1 VNNIYSLSKRA
12 FAISLVISAF
22 AVAEPVYADAQTD
35 SMQRAMLNMQ
45 NQIQQLQD
53 KLAESQGQI
62 EELNHEKKLLQAEN
76 EKLKTQ
82 LSQLAA
88 NTASPAAPAAP
99 QENANKSSEGNGQP
113 VPMKNELGGGSAT
126 LSPAKKGTVAKAN
139 LPSVP
144 AEAQK
149 LYQDSYALLNKG
161 DLDAAAKGFKSY
173 TSKYSGNA
181 LTPNAWY
188 WLGQI
193 QYKQN
198 KFEDARISFLNT
210 AKFKDSDKRADA
222 LYKLGVTSKAL
233 GDKEKAKKF
242 FDVLIKTY
250 PNASSSALAKKE
262 LQSL

>member
-1 VNNIYSLSKRA
+1 MNTIISLSKRA
-12 FAISLVISAF
+12 VAISLICS
-22 AVAEPVYADAQTD
+22 AVAVTSPVYADAQTD

-62 EELNHEKKLLQAEN
+62 EELNHEKNLLAAEN
-76 EKLKTQ
+76 EKLKVQ
-82 LSQLAA
+82 LSQMAT
-88 NTASPAAPAAP
+88 NASAPAASA
-99 QENANKSSEGNGQP
+99 ENTKVSADEKNQTIA
-113 VPMKNELGGGSAT
+113 MKTELGGGNAT
-126 LSPAKKGTVAKAN
+126 LSPAKKGTVAKAT

-149 LYQDSYALLNKG
+149 LYQESYSLLNKG
-161 DLDAAAKGFKSY
+161 DLAAAAKGFKSY
-173 TSKYSGNA
+173 TTKYSGNA

-210 AKFKDSDKRADA
+210 AKFKESDKRADA
-222 LYKLGVTSKAL
+222 LYKLGVTSNAL

>member
-1 VNNIYSLSKRA
+1 VNKFYSLSKRS
-12 FAISLVISAF
+12 FAISLILSAF
-22 AVAEPVYADAQTD
+22 VFINSAYADAQTD

-62 EELNHEKKLLQAEN
+62 EELNHEKKILAAEN
-76 EKLKTQ
+76 EKLKAQ
-82 LSQLAA
+82 ISQMAA
-88 NTASPAAPAAP
+88 NTPAAPAATA
-99 QENANKSSEGNGQP
+99 ENTNGNTDGKSQA
-113 VPMKNELGGGSAT
+113 VTMKTETGGATAT

-139 LPSVP
+139 LPAVP
-144 AEAQK
+144 ADAQK

-173 TSKYSGNA
+173 TSKYSNNA

-198 KFEDARISFLNT
+198 KFQDARISFLNT

-250 PNASSSALAKKE
+250 PTASSSALAKKE

>member
-1 VNNIYSLSKRA
+1 MNTIISLSKRA
-12 FAISLVISAF
+12 VAISLICS
-22 AVAEPVYADAQTD
+22 AVAVTSPVYADAQTD

-62 EELNHEKKLLQAEN
+62 EELNHEKNLLAAEN
-76 EKLKTQ
+76 EKLKVQ
-82 LSQLAA
+82 LSQMATTTP
-88 NTASPAAPAAP
+88 NPAAPA
-99 QENANKSSEGNGQP
+99 ENTS
-113 VPMKNELGGGSAT
+113 VPADGKNQTVAMKTELGGGNAT

-149 LYQDSYALLNKG
+149 LYQESYALLNKG

-173 TSKYSGNA
+173 TTKYSGNA

-210 AKFKDSDKRADA
+210 AKFKESDKRADA

>member
-1 VNNIYSLSKRA
+1 MNNIFSLSKRA
-12 FAISLVISAF
+12 FAVSLICSAF
-22 AVAEPVYADAQTD
+22 AVTSPVYADAQTD

-76 EKLKTQ
+76 EKLKAQ
-82 LSQLAA
+82 LSQMAS
-88 NTASPAAPAAP
+88 NTAAPAVPAEDAKTP
-99 QENANKSSEGNGQP
+99 ADAKGQP
-113 VPMKNELGGGSAT
+113 VAMKTEIGGGNAT

-173 TSKYSGNA
+173 TTKYSGNA

-210 AKFKDSDKRADA
+210 AKFKESDKRADA

-250 PNASSSALAKKE
+250 PTASSSALAKKE

>member
-1 VNNIYSLSKRA
+1 MNNIFSLSKRA
-12 FAISLVISAF
+12 FAVSLICSAF
-22 AVAEPVYADAQTD
+22 AVTSPVYADAQTD

-76 EKLKTQ
+76 EKLKAQ
-82 LSQLAA
+82 LSQMAS
-88 NTASPAAPAAP
+88 NTAAPAVPAEDAKTP
-99 QENANKSSEGNGQP
+99 ADAKGQT
-113 VPMKNELGGGSAT
+113 VAMKTEIGGGNAT

-173 TSKYSGNA
+173 TTKYSGNA

-210 AKFKDSDKRADA
+210 AKFKESDKRADA

-250 PNASSSALAKKE
+250 PTASSSALAKKE

>member
-1 VNNIYSLSKRA
+1 MNKFYSLSKRS
-12 FAISLVISAF
+12 FAISLILSAF
-22 AVAEPVYADAQTD
+22 VFINPAYADAQID

-62 EELNHEKKLLQAEN
+62 EELNHEKKILAAEN
-76 EKLKTQ
+76 EKLKAQ
-82 LSQLAA
+82 ISQMAA
-88 NTASPAAPAAP
+88 NTPAVPAAPA
-99 QENANKSSEGNGQP
+99 ENANGNADGKAQS
-113 VPMKNELGGGSAT
+113 VTMKTETGGATAT

-139 LPSVP
+139 LPAVP
-144 AEAQK
+144 ADAQK

-161 DLDAAAKGFKSY
+161 DLDGAAKGFKSY
-173 TSKYSGNA
+173 TSKYSNNA

-198 KFEDARISFLNT
+198 KFADARISFLNT

-250 PNASSSALAKKE
+250 PTASSSALAKKE

>member
-1 VNNIYSLSKRA
+1 VNTIISLSKRA
-12 FAISLVISAF
+12 VAISLICS
-22 AVAEPVYADAQTD
+22 AVAVTSPVYADAQTD

-62 EELNHEKKLLQAEN
+62 EELNHEKNLLAAEN
-76 EKLKTQ
+76 EKLKAQ
-82 LSQLAA
+82 LSQMATTTP
-88 NTASPAAPAAP
+88 NPAAPAENTNAP
-99 QENANKSSEGNGQP
+99 ADGKNQTVA
-113 VPMKNELGGGSAT
+113 MKTELGGGSAT

-149 LYQDSYALLNKG
+149 LYQESYALLNKG

-173 TSKYSGNA
+173 TTKYSGNA

-210 AKFKDSDKRADA
+210 AKFKESDKRADA

>member
-1 VNNIYSLSKRA
+1 MNKFYSLSKRS
-12 FAISLVISAF
+12 FAISLILSAF
-22 AVAEPVYADAQTD
+22 VFINPANADAQTD

-62 EELNHEKKLLQAEN
+62 EELNHEKKILAAEN
-76 EKLKTQ
+76 EKLKAQ
-82 LSQLAA
+82 ISQMAA
-88 NTASPAAPAAP
+88 NTPAAPAATA
-99 QENANKSSEGNGQP
+99 ENTNGNTDGTSQA
-113 VPMKNELGGGSAT
+113 VTMKTETGGATAT

-139 LPSVP
+139 LPAVP
-144 AEAQK
+144 ADAQK

-173 TSKYSGNA
+173 ISKYSNNA

-198 KFEDARISFLNT
+198 KFQDARISFLNT

>member
-1 VNNIYSLSKRA
+1 MEEKRVSKLWKSKGIAIDKETLEAGKPTKENLADFVLSLSLED
-12 FAISLVISAF
+12 ISFRFIMNTFSDFSDGKGGVSNLARPYDLLEVPANRWS
-22 AVAEPVYADAQTD
+22 YYTD
-35 SMQRAMLNMQ
+35 KDR
-45 NQIQQLQD
+45 
-53 KLAESQGQI
+53 
-62 EELNHEKKLLQAEN
+62 
-76 EKLKTQ
+76 
-82 LSQLAA
+82 
-88 NTASPAAPAAP
+88 
-99 QENANKSSEGNGQP
+99 
-113 VPMKNELGGGSAT
+113 
-126 LSPAKKGTVAKAN
+126 TVAKAN

-149 LYQDSYALLNKG
+149 LYQESYALLNKG

-173 TSKYSGNA
+173 TTKYSGNA

-210 AKFKDSDKRADA
+210 AKFKESDKRADA

>member
-1 VNNIYSLSKRA
+1 MNRIYSFSKK
-12 FAISLVISAF
+12 AF
-22 AVAEPVYADAQTD
+22 AVSFIVSAVAFCCPVYADAQTE

-62 EELNHEKKLLQAEN
+62 EELNHEKQLLTAEN
-76 EKLKTQ
+76 QKLKTQ
-82 LSQLAA
+82 LSQMAS
-88 NTASPAAPAAP
+88 NTAAPAAP
-99 QENANKSSEGNGQP
+99 ADNVQTKESGNSQGQA
-113 VPMKNELGGGSAT
+113 VAMKTEMGGASAT
-126 LSPAKKGTVAKAN
+126 LSPAKKGTVAKAS
-139 LPSVP
+139 LPAVP
-144 AEAQK
+144 ADAQK
-149 LYQDSYALLNKG
+149 LYQDSYAQLNKG
-161 DLDAAAKGFKSY
+161 NFDAAAKGFKSY
-173 TSKYSGNA
+173 TTKYTGNA

-250 PNASSSALAKKE
+250 PTASSSALAKKE
-262 LQSL
+262 LESL

>member
-1 VNNIYSLSKRA
+1 MNKFYSLSKRS
-12 FAISLVISAF
+12 FAISLMLSAF
-22 AVAEPVYADAQTD
+22 VFINPAYADAQTD

-62 EELNHEKKLLQAEN
+62 EELNHEKKILAAEN
-76 EKLKTQ
+76 EKLKAQ
-82 LSQLAA
+82 ISQMAA
-88 NTASPAAPAAP
+88 NTPATPAATA
-99 QENANKSSEGNGQP
+99 ENTNGNTDGTSQT
-113 VPMKNELGGGSAT
+113 VTMKTETGGATAT

-139 LPSVP
+139 LPAVP
-144 AEAQK
+144 ADAQK

-173 TSKYSGNA
+173 TSKYSNNA

-198 KFEDARISFLNT
+198 KFQDARISFLNT

-250 PNASSSALAKKE
+250 PTASSSALAKKE

>member
-1 VNNIYSLSKRA
+1 MNKFYSLSKRS
-12 FAISLVISAF
+12 FAISLILSAF
-22 AVAEPVYADAQTD
+22 VFINPANADAQTD

-62 EELNHEKKLLQAEN
+62 EELNHEKKILAAEN
-76 EKLKTQ
+76 EKLKAQ
-82 LSQLAA
+82 ISQMAT
-88 NTASPAAPAAP
+88 NTPAAPAATA
-99 QENANKSSEGNGQP
+99 ENTNGNTDGTSQA
-113 VPMKNELGGGSAT
+113 VTMKTETGGATAT

-139 LPSVP
+139 LPAVP
-144 AEAQK
+144 ADAQK

-173 TSKYSGNA
+173 ISKYSNNA

-198 KFEDARISFLNT
+198 KFQDARISFLNT

>member
-1 VNNIYSLSKRA
+1 MNNIFSLSKRA
-12 FAISLVISAF
+12 FAVSLICSAF
-22 AVAEPVYADAQTD
+22 AVTSPVYADAQTD

-76 EKLKTQ
+76 EKLKAQ
-82 LSQLAA
+82 LSQMAS
-88 NTASPAAPAAP
+88 NTAAPAVPAEDAKTP
-99 QENANKSSEGNGQP
+99 ADAKGQT
-113 VPMKNELGGGSAT
+113 VAMKTEIGGGNAT

-173 TSKYSGNA
+173 TTKYSGNA

-210 AKFKDSDKRADA
+210 AKFKESDKRADA